1 MKVTIYSPNNSR
13 ADYIFYQYN
22 SFRKHLKD
30 PFEFIVI
37 NDAKEE
43 PDFTNYMHEK
53 TRQEIQTLCDELGIT
68 CLPFPADLH
77 KNRRLL
83 FPQSKYN
90 QSPNSSFCCADVFQ
104 FAVNASADKEGIVM
118 LIDSDM
124 FLFQD
129 VSFTEH
135 LQGINMSY
143 LPQGKTIRY
152 AWNGIVWYKPTE
164 IPPVKELNF
173 DPGTIPGHPM
183 DAGGMTH
190 EYLQKYRDRLHVRYV
205 TQEGSRPFA
214 PPPPSHISLDM
225 YPKCLQENPI
235 VQTIVEAQ
243 PNYEMYGSW
252 EVLDGFLVHYRE
264 GGNWNQRSLFE
275 HAVKSR
281 TLLSLFAGSFFERKN
296 S

>member
-1 MKVTIYSPNNSR
+1 MKVTIYSPHNSR

-37 NDAKEE
+37 NDAKEQ

-53 TRQEIQTLCDELGIT
+53 TRQEIQTLCDELGIS

-77 KNRRLL
+77 NNRRIL
-83 FPQSKYN
+83 FPKSVYDK
-90 QSPNSSFCCADVFQ
+90 SPNSSFCCADVFQ
-104 FAVNASADKEGIVM
+104 FAVNHSAEKEGIIM

-124 FLFQD
+124 FLFKD
-129 VSFTEH
+129 VSFAEH
-135 LQGINMSY
+135 LEQINMSY

-152 AWNGIVWYKPTE
+152 AWNGIVWYKPSE
-164 IPPVKELNF
+164 IPSVKELNF

-190 EYLQKYRDRLHVRYV
+190 EYLQKYKDRLQVRF
-205 TQEGSRPFA
+205 TRQEMKAFESA
-214 PPPPSHISLDM
+214 TSSEITLDM
-225 YPKCLQENPI
+225 YPRCLQQNPI
-235 VQTIVEAQ
+235 VQTIVEVQ
-243 PNYEMYGSW
+243 PNFELYSSW

-296 S
+296 T

>member
-1 MKVTIYSPNNSR
+1 MKVTIYSPHNSR

-37 NDAKEE
+37 NDAKEQ
-43 PDFTNYMHEK
+43 PDYTNCMHK
-53 TRQEIQTLCDELGIT
+53 STRAEIRTLCSELGIQ
-68 CLPFPADLH
+68 CLEFPPELH
-77 KNRRLL
+77 ENRRPL
-83 FPQSKYN
+83 FPKSTYVK
-90 QSPNSSFCCADVFQ
+90 SPNYSYCGADVFQ

-129 VSFTEH
+129 VSLTEH

-164 IPPVKELNF
+164 IPPIKELNF

-183 DAGGMTH
+183 DTGGMTH
-190 EYLQKYRDRLHVRYV
+190 EYLQKYRDRLNIRFVS
-205 TQEGSRPFA
+205 QEGRAFE
-214 PPPPSHISLDM
+214 PSTPIEIPLEI

-243 PNYEMYGSW
+243 PNYELYGTW

-264 GGNWNQRSLFE
+264 GGNWNQKSLFE

-296 S
+296 T